1 MNKRFLLW
9 DNPRQAIFTLMAVLL
24 LLGGINVFSA
34 SLYDNGPSYLFRYYF
49 CALVGL
55 AGIYFVRRIGYKRLL
70 NKRFLWICYCI
81 VLIMLVVVHFWGA
94 ANKDLY
100 RFFFYPAVRDSQ
112 AGADYAVSQIFGQ
125 CDEAGR
131 ADKPV

>member
-81 VLIMLVVVHFWGA
+81 CLLYTSDA
-94 ANKDLY
+94 AD
-100 RFFFYPAVRDSQ
+100 D
-112 AGADYAVSQIFGQ
+112 
-125 CDEAGR
+125 
-131 ADKPV
+131 